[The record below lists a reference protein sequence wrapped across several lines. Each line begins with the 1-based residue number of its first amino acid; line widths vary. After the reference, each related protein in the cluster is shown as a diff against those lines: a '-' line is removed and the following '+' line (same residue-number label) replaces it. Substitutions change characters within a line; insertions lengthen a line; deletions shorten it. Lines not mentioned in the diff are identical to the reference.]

1 MTSEAALADMHKVR
15 ILVVGDHGVGK
26 TCLVH
31 RLCYDQPPITSPE
44 WTTGC
49 QTEVKVIA
57 LHIIPHSSVT
67 LSHYDACMAWHA
79 VIL

>member
-1 MTSEAALADMHKVR
+1 MATEAALDDIKGVR

-31 RLCYDQPPITSPE
+31 RVCFDQPPVTSPE

-49 QTEVKVIA
+49 QSEVKVCA
-57 LHIIPHSSVT
+57 ACCR
-67 LSHYDACMAWHA
+67 HYQRACPA
-79 VIL
+79 